1 MVPWSTLKSKKVIR
15 KAVLTLQHHRTQKL
29 VIDARNKGMASTV
42 VKNLPYRELCEKL
55 QGSELMKVSKLIFH
69 RVCVLT
75 EKGVS
80 LCPEA
85 GEYKVHNVRTF
96 LASYMIAWYP
106 EKVFRNQGDLELK
119 LRKTAVEM
127 LKIFDTFCD
136 EITRCDNWVDTKE
149 AVDRAILF
157 RCRLHEYESVME
169 HWRTL
174 DQNYVVASITNALN
188 ALQDSDDNL
197 IESEADFHYYRA
209 NFRSEKKRLLK
220 LLRERLSADKI
231 QMIQDERAC
240 KGQSMYTTVVEV
252 SGEIN
257 LRSILMG

>member
-1 MVPWSTLKSKKVIR
+1 VLGQPRRRARGAVGTGVPRPS
-15 KAVLTLQHHRTQKL
+15 Q
-29 VIDARNKGMASTV
+29 
-42 VKNLPYRELCEKL
+42 
-55 QGSELMKVSKLIFH
+55 
-69 RVCVLT
+69 
-75 EKGVS
+75 
-80 LCPEA
+80 
-85 GEYKVHNVRTF
+85 
-96 LASYMIAWYP
+96 
-106 EKVFRNQGDLELK
+106 
-119 LRKTAVEM
+119 
-127 LKIFDTFCD
+127 
-136 EITRCDNWVDTKE
+136 
-149 AVDRAILF
+149 
-157 RCRLHEYESVME
+157 
-169 HWRTL
+169 
-174 DQNYVVASITNALN
+174 N